1 MSVPELLRQLLISA
15 GGTWA
20 FAILF
25 HVPRRSWWACAVTG
39 GVGWLVYC
47 LCVAAGASTVTAS
60 LIAVLPLTVLC
71 RVLAIGLRMPIT
83 VFLFSGIFPLVPGAA
98 IYYTAYYFIRGN
110 NDLFV
115 QKGAEAIKIAVAM
128 ALGIAFV
135 LSIPLPRRHRKSE

>member
-47 LCVAAGASTVTAS
+47 LCVAAGASTVTAT
-60 LIAVLPLTVLC
+60 LIALLPLAALW
-71 RVLAIGLRMPIT
+71 G
-83 VFLFSGIFPLVPGAA
+83 PG
-98 IYYTAYYFIRGN
+98 GP
-110 NDLFV
+110 
-115 QKGAEAIKIAVAM
+115 G
-128 ALGIAFV
+128 
-135 LSIPLPRRHRKSE
+135 